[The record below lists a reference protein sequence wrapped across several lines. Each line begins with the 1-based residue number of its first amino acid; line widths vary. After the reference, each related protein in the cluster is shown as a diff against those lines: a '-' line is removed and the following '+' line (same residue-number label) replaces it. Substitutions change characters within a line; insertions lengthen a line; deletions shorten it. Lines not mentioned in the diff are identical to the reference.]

1 VLHRPV
7 HDDDLE
13 EPALPADD
21 QPAGRLDHICLGR
34 ELSRHCSS
42 RHWLAGYR
50 RAPAR
55 SRQSRSKKEDENPQ

>member
-1 VLHRPV
+1 MLHRPV

-34 ELSRHCSS
+34 ELSRHRSS
-42 RHWLAGYR
+42 GHWLAGYR
-50 RAPAR
+50 RATAQP
-55 SRQSRSKKEDENPQ
+55 RQSRSGKCDEDPQ